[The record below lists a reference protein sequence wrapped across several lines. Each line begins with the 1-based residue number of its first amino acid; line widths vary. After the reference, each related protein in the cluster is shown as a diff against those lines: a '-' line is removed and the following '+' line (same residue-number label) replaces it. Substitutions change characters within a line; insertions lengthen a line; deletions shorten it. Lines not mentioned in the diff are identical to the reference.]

1 MFCDYSGKDAPEG
14 STTPNTL
21 ATITSSS
28 SNLLQRS
35 TPDFL
40 PFTMSTQGL
49 DALAAL
55 CGNAASAA
63 AANKTNGN
71 SNDGDKAQGS
81 GGEIS
86 TAPAPR
92 STGPVP
98 SLNSGL
104 PAFYQQQQGQQHQ
117 QFQQQYIHQQAAG
130 LQQAAAARQ
139 AISSMPPQL
148 LQVYLSSQPGI
159 GQALQAALAGGAV
172 GGGQFAAPAPPPA
185 APSLAAAF
193 PGLAA
198 STDQQHQHQSQ
209 LQMIAA
215 QVLAAQHQ
223 AAAAAAAAAAESN
236 GQVKANPQPQPAG
249 ECFLPCNLCDVDTCC
264 AQKIIR

>member
-21 ATITSSS
+21 LTITSSS
-28 SNLLQRS
+28 FNQIIRRPTYYNAILLTS
-35 TPDFL
+35 Y

-63 AANKTNGN
+63 AANKNNSN

-104 PAFYQQQQGQQHQ
+104 PAFYQQQQGQQQQ

-148 LQVYLSSQPGI
+148 LQAYLSSQPGI

-172 GGGQFAAPAPPPA
+172 GGGQFA

-223 AAAAAAAAAAESN
+223 AAAAAAAAAENN

-264 AQKIIR
+264 AQKIRR